1 MKQILGLLCF
11 SVTFFSCYPENAK
24 AAPSLSSAAF
34 TAPASIP
41 VSLTAAID
49 ADKAVFLAELK
60 RLLADDSE
68 GLLILADKQHLL
80 GASYAPSDLVPV
92 AGGRSYT
99 AGRDGLS
106 LRAPAEA
113 ALERMAAAAR
123 RDGITLV
130 ASSTY
135 RSYNYQK
142 TVYERNVKEMGQAA
156 ADRESAKP
164 GASQHQTGL
173 VVDFGS
179 ITDDYARTAAGKW
192 LVLHAADYG
201 WSLSFPDG
209 YEQVTGYRGE
219 CWHYRYV
226 GAAAA
231 AFQRKW
237 FGNVQQYMMEYIDAW
252 KKHSRAN

>member
-1 MKQILGLLCF
+1 MKQIFCLVFF
-11 SVTFFSCYPENAK
+11 SLAFFSCYPENSK
-24 AAPSLSSAAF
+24 DTHSLSEASF
-34 TAPASIP
+34 VAPASLP
-41 VSLTAAID
+41 ASLTAVID
-49 ADKAVFLAELK
+49 ANKAVFLTELK

-68 GLLILADKQHLL
+68 GLLILADKKHLL
-80 GASYAPSDLVPV
+80 GASYAPSDLAPV

-113 ALERMAAAAR
+113 ALEKMAAAAR
-123 RDGITLV
+123 RDGITLL

-179 ITDDYARTAAGKW
+179 ITDDFARTAAGKW
-192 LVLHAADYG
+192 LVLHAAEYG
-201 WSLSFPDG
+201 WSLSFPEG

-226 GAAAA
+226 GTAAA

-252 KKHSRAN
+252 KEYSRVN